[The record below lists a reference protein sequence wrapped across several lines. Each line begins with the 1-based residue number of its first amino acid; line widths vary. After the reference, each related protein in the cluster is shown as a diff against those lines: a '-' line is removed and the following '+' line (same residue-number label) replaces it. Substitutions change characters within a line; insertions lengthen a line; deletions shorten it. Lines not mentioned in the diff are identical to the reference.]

1 MAGASSYF
9 YGRYAGSGDSW
20 SGVEEWILLSNDTWE
35 SAGGGDCVVQ
45 WAATAERTD
54 DTGSCAACTYGLD
67 VVASINASATT
78 CPEGLYEGEENFTV
92 SYAVM
97 VSGDA
102 ATFYYAGSGNPVGSG
117 NSTDG
122 SASFLTEGVCAW
134 F

>member
-1 MAGASSYF
+1 M
-9 YGRYAGSGDSW
+9 
-20 SGVEEWILLSNDTWE
+20 
-35 SAGGGDCVVQ
+35 GGH
-45 WAATAERTD
+45 TERTD

-134 F
+134 LCANRHRRFGASRLFVVASFLF